1 MIWIQL
7 LGAIF
12 ALDMMFVTYYYHRRG
27 VFYLHDS
34 IIWMTLWSGIFLT
47 AVFPNTVEV
56 IVEPL
61 QIMRVMDFLQ
71 LAGFFLIFS
80 MLFMVFLRSRHN
92 DKRIEEL
99 VRELALRDAEEK

>member
-12 ALDMMFVTYYYHRRG
+12 ALDMMFITYFYHRRG

-34 IIWMTLWSGIFLT
+34 IIWMSVWTGIFLT
-47 AVFPNTVEV
+47 AMFPRSIEV
-56 IVEPL
+56 LVEPL
-61 QIMRVMDFLQ
+61 EFIRVMDFLQ

-92 DKRIEEL
+92 DKRIETL
-99 VRELALRDAEEK
+99 VRELALREAEEK

>member
-7 LGAIF
+7 LGAVF
-12 ALDMMFVTYYYHRRG
+12 ALDMMFITYFYHRRG

-34 IIWMTLWSGIFLT
+34 IIWMSVWTGIFLT
-47 AVFPNTVEV
+47 AVFPQSIEV

-61 QIMRVMDFLQ
+61 QILRVMDFLQ

-92 DKRIEEL
+92 DKRIEML
-99 VRELALRDAEEK
+99 VRELALREAEEK